1 MRKSIKPIIAV
12 VLTGIGSAL
21 VFGFRTTDPTLPTT
35 ANIPAGVAPTS
46 TQPTTVA
53 PTATAP
59 ALRTPSTGSST
70 DTTRPAPTQ
79 ETATAPVTQTGAL
92 VDGTYTGVAVKEPW
106 GTFEV
111 EAIISGGQLTDV
123 QLVAEPSDRHSS
135 RINNYAVPLLTEAA
149 IAAQSANIDM
159 VSGATWTSQSY
170 EESLQAA
177 LDAAAASA
185 VTQQQDA
192 A

>member
-1 MRKSIKPIIAV
+1 VGNSIKPVIAL

-21 VFGFRTTDPTLPTT
+21 VFSFRTTDPTQPTT
-35 ANIPAGVAPTS
+35 ANVPAGAIPMAKAPTV
-46 TQPTTVA
+46 VA

-59 ALRTPSTGSST
+59 AATTPTTESSTG
-70 DTTRPAPTQ
+70 TTTPAPTQ
-79 ETATAPVTQTGAL
+79 GTAVAPATSTGAF
-92 VDGTYTGVAVKEPW
+92 VDGTYTGATVNEPW

-123 QLVAEPSDRHSS
+123 QLVAEPSDGHSS
-135 RINNYAVPLLTEAA
+135 RINNYAVPLLTESA
-149 IAAQSANIDM
+149 IAAQSANIDT
-159 VSGATWTSQSY
+159 VSGATWTSRSY

-185 VTQQQDA
+185 VTQQQVEA
-192 A
+192 

>member
-1 MRKSIKPIIAV
+1 VRKSIKPIIVV

-21 VFGFRTTDPTLPTT
+21 VFSFRTTDPTLPTT
-35 ANIPAGVAPTS
+35 ANVPAGVVPIAKAPTR
-46 TQPTTVA
+46 VA

-59 ALRTPSTGSST
+59 ALTTPTTGSPT
-70 DTTRPAPTQ
+70 DTTTSAPTQ
-79 ETATAPVTQTGAL
+79 GTATAPATPTGAF
-92 VDGTYTGVAVKEPW
+92 VDGTYTGAAVNEPW

-135 RINNYAVPLLTEAA
+135 RINNYAVPLLTESA

-159 VSGATWTSQSY
+159 VSGATWTSRSY

>member
-1 MRKSIKPIIAV
+1 VRNSIKPVVAL
-12 VLTGIGSAL
+12 VLTGIGSAF
-21 VFGFRTTDPTLPTT
+21 VFSFRTTDPTLVPT
-35 ANIPAGVAPTS
+35 ANVPAG
-46 TQPTTVA
+46 VA

-59 ALRTPSTGSST
+59 PLTTPTTGSST
-70 DTTRPAPTQ
+70 DTTTPAPTPG
-79 ETATAPVTQTGAL
+79 TATASATSTGAF
-92 VDGTYTGVAVKEPW
+92 VDGTFTGAAVNEPW
-106 GTFEV
+106 GSFEV
-111 EAIISGGQLTDV
+111 EAIISGGQLTGV

-135 RINNYAVPLLTEAA
+135 RINTYAVPLLTESA